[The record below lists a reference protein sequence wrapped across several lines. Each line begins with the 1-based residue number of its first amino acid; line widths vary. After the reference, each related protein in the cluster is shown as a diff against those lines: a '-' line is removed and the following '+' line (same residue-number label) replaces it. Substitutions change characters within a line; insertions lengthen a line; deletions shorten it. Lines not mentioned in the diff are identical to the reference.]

1 MGGPGVIDGF
11 LATFTQYIDSGFGL
25 VQGDVRWL
33 ASVLIAVDITLAG
46 LFWAMAPDEDVLARL
61 IKKTLYIGVFAFII
75 GHYNNLAQIIYNSF
89 AGLGLKAG
97 GGTITAAQLLQPGK
111 LAQVGIDSGKP
122 ILTSISGLM
131 GFTSF
136 FDNFVQIAIL
146 MIAWLIVVISFFI
159 MAIQL
164 FVSLIEFKLT
174 TLAGFVL
181 VPFGLFGR
189 TAFLAEKVLGNVVS
203 SGVKILA
210 LAVIVGI
217 GSTIFGQFTTALN
230 NPPTISDAL
239 TLILAALTLLG
250 LSIFGPGIANG
261 LIAGGPQ
268 LGAGAAVGT
277 GFAVAGMGA
286 AGVGLAAAGVGAASV
301 AGGAIGGAA
310 RGGAALAG
318 AATNAYRAGGMA
330 GVAEAAGS
338 AAVSPLRSAAASMQ
352 SSFAA
357 SGAAV
362 TGGRAPPSA
371 SRVGRRRRAARLG
384 APHEAQPD
392 HQPRRRRRQP
402 RRPFRG
408 SSRRAAAVSTYP
420 RGNDPCSDG
429 PTSVTAKPLSPRRL
443 ISAPAR
449 SGTSG
454 SVPPVSR
461 PKTGDWLS
469 SQPSR

>member
-97 GGTITAAQLLQPGK
+97 GGAITAPQLLQPGK
-111 LAQVGIDSGKP
+111 LPQVGIDSGKP
-122 ILTSISGLM
+122 ILTSISGLI

-277 GFAVAGMGA
+277 GLAVAGIGA
-286 AGVGLAAAGVGAASV
+286 AGVGLAAGGLGA
-301 AGGAIGGAA
+301 AGGAIAGTA
-310 RGGAALAG
+310 RAG
-318 AATNAYRAGGMA
+318 ASVASGATAAFRTGGVA
-330 GVAEAAGS
+330 GVAKAGVS
-338 AAVSPLRSAAASMQ
+338 AAVSPLRRAAS
-352 SSFAA
+352 
-357 SGAAV
+357 
-362 TGGRAPPSA
+362 
-371 SRVGRRRRAARLG
+371 
-384 APHEAQPD
+384 
-392 HQPRRRRRQP
+392 
-402 RRPFRG
+402 
-408 SSRRAAAVSTYP
+408 
-420 RGNDPCSDG
+420 
-429 PTSVTAKPLSPRRL
+429 
-443 ISAPAR
+443 
-449 SGTSG
+449 
-454 SVPPVSR
+454 
-461 PKTGDWLS
+461 
-469 SQPSR
+469 

>member
-61 IKKTLYIGVFAFII
+61 IRKTLYIGVFAFII

-174 TLAGFVL
+174 TLAGFAL

-239 TLILAALTLLG
+239 TLILAALTILG

-277 GFAVAGMGA
+277 SLAVAGMGA

-301 AGGAIGGAA
+301 AGGAA

-338 AAVSPLRSAAASMQ
+338 AAVSPLRSAVASLQAGFVARGTAVTEESAPSATAAAEGAGPPAWARRMKRNQTISRGVAAANHAVR
-352 SSFAA
+352 SGDHPA
-357 SGAAV
+357 SGSGV
-362 TGGRAPPSA
+362 
-371 SRVGRRRRAARLG
+371 
-384 APHEAQPD
+384 D
-392 HQPRRRRRQP
+392 
-402 RRPFRG
+402 
-408 SSRRAAAVSTYP
+408 
-420 RGNDPCSDG
+420 
-429 PTSVTAKPLSPRRL
+429 LSE
-443 ISAPAR
+443 
-449 SGTSG
+449 GE
-454 SVPPVSR
+454 
-461 PKTGDWLS
+461 
-469 SQPSR
+469 